1 VSGRARLTGFAL
13 LFLAGCFSQP
23 ESFTPAPRPAASRDP
38 HFKLPPGI
46 DKVRFGLVPHL
57 SPDRMRATRS
67 ALAAY
72 LSQGLGVP
80 VELVIGA
87 DYDDVGERMSRG
99 EIDIAEFSPF
109 AFVRARRKTRLRVL
123 ASAIQSGSA
132 TSGGYIIVR
141 DDSPRK
147 TIDDLRGARFGF
159 VDPASTS
166 GFLYPMKLFKDRGID
181 PATFFASTTFMGS
194 HDGVLLGILDGGIE
208 AGATWQGSF
217 SALKVEKGIDPLE
230 FRVIAKMP
238 RTPQDVL
245 CIRESGSRELG
256 DAITQLA
263 LRLNMREKSTRDIL
277 SAMSINGY
285 VPADASVYD
294 QVERIA
300 LELDA
305 GEP

>member
-1 VSGRARLTGFAL
+1 MSRRGLCLAL
-13 LFLAGCFSQP
+13 LWVAACSSQP
-23 ESFTPAPRPAASRDP
+23 ESFVPAPKPAASRDAR
-38 HFKLPPGI
+38 FKLPPGI

-57 SPDRMRATRS
+57 SPDRMRTTRS

-72 LSQGLGVP
+72 LSRGLGVP
-80 VELVIGA
+80 VEIVVGA
-87 DYDDVGERMSRG
+87 DYDDVGERMARG

-109 AFVRARRKTRLRVL
+109 AFGRARRKTKLKVL
-123 ASAIQSGSA
+123 VSAIQSGSA

-147 TIDDLRGARFGF
+147 TVEDLRGARFAF

-194 HDGVLLGILDGGIE
+194 HDGVLLGILDGGVE
-208 AGATWQGSF
+208 AGATWQGAF
-217 SALKVEKGIDPLE
+217 SALKSEKGIDPLE

-245 CIRESGSRELG
+245 CVRESGPPELG
-256 DAITQLA
+256 EAITQLV

-277 SAMSINGY
+277 SSMSINGY

-305 GEP
+305 GAP